1 MNDRVV
7 ALIQYCERA
16 GDVFWAEP
24 VNAFTNLAF
33 LLAAGLLVHRLRQ
46 LNVSPWS
53 IVDLWLLAMLVAMV
67 GGGGFLWHTFATH
80 CSMLADVL
88 PVLMFI
94 SVFILSFLAPIAR
107 LTPIADYL
115 IAQDPTREEFI
126 KAIGLECLS
135 RSPAMTQRKAG
146 SRTAVSSFR

>member
-1 MNDRVV
+1 MNDRAV
-7 ALIQYCERA
+7 ALAQYCERA
-16 GDVFWAEP
+16 GDGFWAEP

-53 IVDLWLLAMLVAMV
+53 IVDLWLLVMLVAMV
-67 GGGGFLWHTFATH
+67 GGGSFLWHTFDTH
-80 CSMLADVL
+80 WSMLADVI

-94 SVFILSFLAPIAR
+94 SVFILSFLARIAR
-107 LTPIADYL
+107 LTTIADYL
-115 IAQDPTREEFI
+115 ITQDPTREAFI
-126 KAIGLECLS
+126 RAIEPESLS

-146 SRTAVSSFR
+146 SRTAVSSFM